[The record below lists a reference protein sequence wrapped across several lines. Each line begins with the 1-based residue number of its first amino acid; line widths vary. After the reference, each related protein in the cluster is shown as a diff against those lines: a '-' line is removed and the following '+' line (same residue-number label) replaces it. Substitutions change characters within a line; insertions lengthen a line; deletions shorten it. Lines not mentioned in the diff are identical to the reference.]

1 MLNLV
6 SDPEPP
12 VTPPVKPDVQTLP
25 EKQERKFIGV
35 KFNCCN
41 VYLRIY
47 VNKEGTAYE
56 GRCPKCF
63 RAVKFKIGTGGTDHR
78 FFEAY

>member
-1 MLNLV
+1 MFNAI
-6 SDPEPP
+6 SDP
-12 VTPPVKPDVQTLP
+12 LP
-25 EKQERKFIGV
+25 QPQEQPEESNLSEKKEQRKFIGV

-41 VYLRIY
+41 VYVRIY
-47 VNKEGTAYE
+47 ANKEGTAYE

-63 RAVKFKIGTGGTDHR
+63 RTVKFKIGEGGTDHR